1 MITKRKDE
9 MRKIAVIG
17 LGYVGLPLTV
27 AFAQKVKVIGFDKRA
42 ARINELNRHY
52 DRNHEMSESMLN
64 HHNLTFTHDPE
75 DLAQADFFII
85 AVPTPVKSTKE
96 PDLELLLEASR
107 IVGKHLKKGD
117 IVVYESTVYPGAT
130 EEDCVPVLEKTSHLV
145 CGQDFKIG
153 YSPERTN
160 PGGDIHVVENTIKI
174 VSGQDEE
181 TLNIVAD
188 VYSLIVKAG
197 VYRAESIKVAEA
209 AKVIENTQRD
219 VNISLINEI
228 ALIFHRL
235 NIDTMQVINAA
246 ATKWNFVPYKPGLV
260 GGHCIG
266 VDPYYLAHKARSVG
280 YFPDVI
286 LAGRRV
292 NDNMGKFIAE
302 KTIKNLI
309 KLGVSIRRCRVAI
322 LGVTFK
328 ENCADIRN
336 SRVMELIDEL
346 KSYDVDT
353 YVHDPVAPQHVV
365 DEDHDI
371 HLVKWEDIPEV
382 DAIVIPVAHQ
392 VFIDFDKK
400 AFKEKLKYRGLIM
413 DVKSILNPEE
423 FKDSGI
429 MLWRL

>member
-1 MITKRKDE
+1 

-17 LGYVGLPLTV
+17 LGYVGLPLAV
-27 AFAQKVKVIGFDKRA
+27 AFAQLGKVICFDKKA
-42 ARINELNRHY
+42 SRINELKRFF
-52 DRNHEMSESMLN
+52 DRNHEMSETVLKN
-64 HHNLTFTHDPE
+64 KNLVFTHDTE
-75 DLAQADFFII
+75 DLNAADFFIV
-85 AVPTPVKSTKE
+85 AVPTPVKTTKE
-96 PDLELLLEASR
+96 PDLELLIDASR
-107 IVGKHLKKGD
+107 IIGKHLKKGD

-130 EEDCVPVLEKTSHLV
+130 EEDCVPVLEKASHLV
-145 CGQDFKIG
+145 CGVDFKIG

-160 PGGDIHVVENTIKI
+160 PGGDIHVIENTIKI
-174 VSGQDEE
+174 VSGQDAE
-181 TLNIVAD
+181 TLDIVAD
-188 VYSLIVKAG
+188 VYGSIVKAG

-235 NIDTMQVINAA
+235 NIDTTQVINAA
-246 ATKWNFVPYKPGLV
+246 STKWNFIPFKPGLV

-266 VDPYYLAHKARSVG
+266 VDPYYLAHKAQSVG

-292 NDNMGKFIAE
+292 NDMMGKFIAE

-309 KLGVSIRRCRVAI
+309 KLGVSIKRCRVAI
-322 LGVTFK
+322 LGITFK
-328 ENCADIRN
+328 ENCVDTRN
-336 SRVMELIDEL
+336 SRVIEMIDEL

-353 YVHDPVAPQHVV
+353 FVHDPVAPPHIVS
-365 DEDHDI
+365 EGHDI

-382 DAIVIPVAHQ
+382 DAIILAVGHQ
-392 VFIDFDKK
+392 FYVDFDKK
-400 AFKEKLKYRGLIM
+400 ELKEKLKYRGLIM
-413 DVKSILNPEE
+413 DVKSILDPEE

-429 MLWRL
+429 LLWRL